1 MADITTTTSTVA
13 GAAAGAVVTM
23 VPAAMLG
30 AQTDALGLGLF
41 GALLV
46 CMWLRSV
53 RTRSRA
59 FSAVLLSGLLAGYG
73 SPIAASVAS
82 GYLSGMHVDALR
94 LPMALLIG
102 VLSPTLVPI
111 LLRVAAARVDQG
123 GVL

>member
-1 MADITTTTSTVA
+1 MTEPTSTAA
-13 GAAAGAVVTM
+13 GAAAGALTVLPV
-23 VPAAMLG
+23 AMLG

-102 VLSPTLVPI
+102 VLSPTLIPI

>member
-1 MADITTTTSTVA
+1 MAAEPAVNVT
-13 GAAAGAVVTM
+13 GAAAGAVAAI
-23 VPAAMLG
+23 VPAVALG
-30 AQTDALGLGLF
+30 VHTDALALGLF
-41 GALLV
+41 GALLA

-82 GYLSGMHVDALR
+82 GYLSGMPVDALR

-123 GVL
+123 GVQ